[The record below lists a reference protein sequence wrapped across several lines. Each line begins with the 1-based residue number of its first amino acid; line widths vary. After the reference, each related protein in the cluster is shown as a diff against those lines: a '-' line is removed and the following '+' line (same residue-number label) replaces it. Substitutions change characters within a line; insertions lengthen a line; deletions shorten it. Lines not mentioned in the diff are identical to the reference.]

1 MDKVTLFGSYTRGE
15 AGEDSDV
22 DLVVEASRP
31 LGFARGAICLELEQ
45 ALGCS
50 VDVIY
55 GEKNLY
61 PFVRDAVSS
70 EGMVL
75 YETRAPH
82 SRERQHV
89 HHSRGHSQCRDDLGR
104 IEENHIDKDLYA
116 RSTDCQDLLTMPMLR
131 I

>member
-1 MDKVTLFGSYTRGE
+1 MVRLDDIRAAALKTARAHGLDKVTLFGSYARGE

-70 EGMVL
+70 EGVVL
-75 YETRAPH
+75 YEA
-82 SRERQHV
+82 
-89 HHSRGHSQCRDDLGR
+89 
-104 IEENHIDKDLYA
+104 
-116 RSTDCQDLLTMPMLR
+116 
-131 I
+131 